1 MKLEN
6 LSIRDIEDFKGSPV
20 WQVVLG
26 DLNDMRKGILFDM
39 EEAPMDDV
47 IITDEEGKVNI
58 VKGVR
63 KLQGAISVLKHILN
77 LPDMMVAEL
86 KSMEDI
92 KDERGEEGDDPGDT
106 EA

>member
-26 DLNDMRKGILFDM
+26 DLNNMREGILFDM
-39 EEAPMDDV
+39 EEAPIDDV
-47 IITDEEGKVNI
+47 ILTNEEGEVNI

-63 KLQGAISVLKHILN
+63 KLQGAISILKRILS

-92 KDERGEEGDDPGDT
+92 KDERREEGDDSGD
-106 EA
+106 

>member
-6 LSIRDIEDFKGSPV
+6 LSIRDIEDFKDNLV

-26 DLNDMRKGILFDM
+26 DLNEMRDGILFDM

-47 IITDEEGKVNI
+47 ILTNEKGEVDI

-63 KLQGAISVLKHILN
+63 KLQGAISILKHILN
-77 LPDMMVAEL
+77 LPDMMIAEL

-92 KDERGEEGDDPGDT
+92 KDERGEEGDDSGD